1 MYTACNI
8 SRPTHVTKRVPEL
21 DGVRGVAILLVLLA
35 HLIPNV
41 IGDAGWLGVDL
52 FFVLSG
58 YLITTVLLDG
68 KASPDRVRIFYT
80 RRALRI
86 FPLYY
91 GTLVLSLIVPALFHL
106 PFFSDAPDTWAS
118 TSHALTWFWPYLA
131 NFSTH
136 PGVVSH
142 FWSLC
147 VEEQFY
153 FVWPWIIWR
162 CQETSVRR
170 IAWGAI
176 AVAVALRVTL
186 VMRHAPVLAIYS
198 LTPCRMDA
206 LAIGALV
213 ALSPRTAVL
222 RTIRWPAAI
231 AGVVLMAV
239 ALRFHGLRPT
249 NAWVET
255 IGFTSGDVLGAWLV
269 VVALSYA
276 PAALRSPILRWFGTY
291 SYGLYVLHRFVIR
304 GLEISGWDQGDPA
317 FGVMA
322 FGLSC
327 VVAWVS
333 YNAYELPFLRLKDA
347 RRPRHSAHAAEATT

>member
-1 MYTACNI
+1 
-8 SRPTHVTKRVPEL
+8 VTKRVPEL
-21 DGVRGVAILLVLLA
+21 DGVRGVAILLVLVA
-35 HLIPNV
+35 HLVPNV

-68 KASPDRVRIFYT
+68 KASPDRARIFYT

-136 PGVVSH
+136 PGVLSH

-153 FVWPWIIWR
+153 FVWPWVIWR
-162 CQETSVRR
+162 CQETSVRH

-176 AVAVALRVTL
+176 AVAIALRVTL
-186 VMRHAPVLAIYS
+186 VVTHAPVLAIYS

-213 ALSPRTAVL
+213 ALSPRTAAL

-231 AGVVLMAV
+231 AGFVLTAIAV
-239 ALRFHGLRPT
+239 RFHGLRPT
-249 NAWVET
+249 NVWVET
-255 IGFTSGDVLGAWLV
+255 IGYTSGDTLGALLV
-269 VVALSYA
+269 IVALAYS
-276 PAALRSPILRWFGTY
+276 PVMLRSPILRWFGTY

-327 VVAWVS
+327 VVAWIS

-347 RRPRHSAHAAEATT
+347 RPPRHSAHAAEATT

>member
-1 MYTACNI
+1 
-8 SRPTHVTKRVPEL
+8 VTTRVPAL
-21 DGVRGVAILLVLLA
+21 DGVRGIAILLVLVA
-35 HLIPNV
+35 HLVPSV

-68 KASPDRVRIFYT
+68 KANPDRVKIFYT

-91 GTLVLSLIVPALFHL
+91 GTLVLALVVPALFGI
-106 PFFSDAPDTWAS
+106 PFFSDTPDTLAS
-118 TSHALTWFWPYLA
+118 TSHELAWFWPYLA
-131 NFSTH
+131 NWSIGLLRPTH
-136 PGVVSH
+136 PGVLSH

-153 FVWPWIIWR
+153 FVWPWVVWR
-162 CQETSVRR
+162 CQETTARR
-170 IAWGAI
+170 VAWSAI
-176 AVAVALRVTL
+176 IVAIALRVSL
-186 VMRHAPVLAIYS
+186 VLSHAPVLTVYN

-213 ALSPRTAVL
+213 ALAPKTVVL
-222 RTIRWPAAI
+222 RTIRWPAVMAAI
-231 AGVVLMAV
+231 ALTAI

-255 IGFTSGDVLGAWLV
+255 IGFTSGDILGALLV
-269 VVALSYA
+269 VAALTYS

-304 GLEISGWDQGDPA
+304 GLEISGWDAGDPTFA
-317 FGVMA
+317 VMA

-327 VVAWVS
+327 VVAWIS

-347 RRPRHSAHAAEATT
+347 RPASPICSVEGRSSTF